1 MGGGCDRVDGLGRE
15 KKGGAWTKQK
25 KEVAESPVKK
35 VGQNRLIIF

>member
-1 MGGGCDRVDGLGRE
+1 MGVALTGEMGLVE
-15 KKGGAWTKQK
+15 EK

>member
-1 MGGGCDRVDGLGRE
+1 MGDGCDRVDGLGRE
-15 KKGGAWTKQK
+15 KERGAWTKQ

>member
-1 MGGGCDRVDGLGRE
+1 MEGGCDRVDGLGR
-15 KKGGAWTKQK
+15 GK

>member
-1 MGGGCDRVDGLGRE
+1 MGVAVTGWMGWVEG
-15 KKGGAWTKQK
+15 K

>member
-1 MGGGCDRVDGLGRE
+1 MGVAVTGQMGWVEE
-15 KKGGAWTKQK
+15 KKGAWTKQK